1 MKIEEAIAKK
11 GYKLPESSPP
21 IASYVNGVV
30 SGRLLFISGKLPLE
44 DGRVKFA
51 GKVGRELTLE
61 QGYEAAKIC
70 ALHTLASAREVLGNL
85 DRILRV
91 VKVTGFVN
99 VAPGF
104 TDVPKVVNGASDLF
118 VEVFGEKGR
127 HARSAIGVSEL
138 PLNSSVE
145 IEVIFEIKKRTK

>member
-1 MKIEEAIAKK
+1 MKIEEAIARK

-21 IASYVNGVV
+21 LASYVNGVI
-30 SGRLLFISGKLPLE
+30 SGRLLFISGKLPV
-44 DGRVKFA
+44 DAGRVKFA
-51 GKVGRELTLE
+51 GKLGRELTTE
-61 QGYEAAKIC
+61 QGYEAARQC
-70 ALHTLASAREVLGNL
+70 ALHAIASAREVLGNL
-85 DRILRV
+85 DRIVRV

-104 TDVPKVVNGASDLF
+104 TDVPKVINGASDLF
-118 VEVFGEKGR
+118 VEIFNEKGK

-138 PLNSSVE
+138 PLNSGVE